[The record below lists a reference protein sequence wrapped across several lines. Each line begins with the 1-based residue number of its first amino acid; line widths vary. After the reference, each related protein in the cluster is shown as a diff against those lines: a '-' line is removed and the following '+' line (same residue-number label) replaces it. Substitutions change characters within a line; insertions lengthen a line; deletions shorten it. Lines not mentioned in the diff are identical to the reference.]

1 MNKKKL
7 EKKIRKMFK
16 NASPDDWGVP
26 CVYENEV
33 LNKLCGI
40 PLLKTHSICCLLFL
54 WSLDTETS

>member
-26 CVYENEV
+26 CVYESHV
-33 LNKLCGI
+33 RHY
-40 PLLKTHSICCLLFL
+40 LLGEPWGFTKVIG
-54 WSLDTETS
+54 EPNG